1 MKLAGLLLVIFI
13 FSAVIFAL
21 EPSQKAADF
30 TLKDTSG
37 KEVQLSNHRNENV
50 VLIFVS
56 TKCPYS
62 NAFNSV
68 MAKLADDYSSKGIVF
83 LGINSNQ
90 TESVDQ
96 IAKHAKDNGLSFPI
110 LKDPENKVADLYGA
124 QVTPEAFVID
134 KSGAVRYHGA
144 LGSSG
149 RPTTDPAEATSNEI
163 RAALDE
169 LLAGKEIAKAKTKA
183 FGCTIKRVG

>member
-1 MKLAGLLLVIFI
+1 MKLSALLVFI
-13 FSAVIFAL
+13 FAAAAFAL
-21 EPSQKAADF
+21 EPAQKAADF
-30 TLKDTSG
+30 TLKDTNG
-37 KEVQLSNHRNENV
+37 KEIKLSSYQNQNV

-68 MAKLADDYSSKGIVF
+68 MAKLANDYSSKGFVF

-90 TESVDQ
+90 AESVDQ
-96 IAKHAKDNGLSFPI
+96 IANHAKENGLSFAI

-134 KSGAVRYHGA
+134 KSGTVRYHGA

>member
-1 MKLAGLLLVIFI
+1 MKLACLFLFI
-13 FSAVIFAL
+13 FVAAVFAL
-21 EPSQKAADF
+21 DPAQKAPGF
-30 TLKDTSG
+30 TLLDTNG
-37 KEVQLSNHRNENV
+37 MEVKLSNYKNQNV

-62 NAFNSV
+62 NAFNGV
-68 MAKLADDYSSKGIVF
+68 MAKLANDYSSRGIVF
-83 LGINSNQ
+83 LGINSNY
-90 TESVDQ
+90 TEPVKQ
-96 IAKHAKDNGLSFPI
+96 IAQHAKENGLSFTI
-110 LKDPENKVADLYGA
+110 LKDPENKIADLYGA

-134 KSGAVRYHGA
+134 KTGTVRYHGA

-149 RPTTDPAEATSNEI
+149 RPTNDPAEATSNEI

-169 LLAGKEIAKAKTKA
+169 LLSGKEIAKSKTKA